1 MVLKKST
8 STSSITAKLKKSLS
22 SSNLRKSASSSSLH
36 SLTKNSG
43 GGTPTN
49 LGSPAKRFL
58 SKQEEE
64 EDDDLFL
71 REKEQRLIQCLEKRD
86 VDLWKLR
93 EFAFT
98 KGGFVN
104 EQIRRKAWHKLVNV
118 NPYTPPP
125 PTSTIPNEQEDE
137 EYELIKRDVKRSVLF
152 RHTTTTTTITQEVQT
167 LHIQTIHSSIHSSK
181 ESKDKKR
188 RRHYYQG
195 YQDLSSI
202 FLHIY
207 SSTPH
212 IATLILTTLSKF
224 HLRDAMRD
232 TFAVFHSVIAAMT
245 LPILQ
250 EVDEEMHDW
259 VESSGEE
266 EFVYSVFLRW
276 MVTWFAHDVHDVGIV
291 ERLFDVFL
299 SSHPLTPLYVSIA
312 ILTHP
317 MNRQDILQSCS
328 DMVDDEGPTI
338 MRIQNLVSKLKQE
351 DKTSI
356 GAILTPQLLIEFA
369 VGIMKQ
375 VPPRSLFTKAKR
387 YHAQNPSSTQLLKLA
402 SASRLL
408 KLPPSNYYSLLP
420 SVPADWVLHQQHK
433 QKDSTNS
440 GGGGTKSQRRKSP
453 TSSTTSSRTIAAAAV
468 AAAAATTTNTYGN
481 CAELLTPDTITNTTM
496 KYPNAKIA
504 SGVLLDAAHSQNHHE
519 EKQQQK
525 AQESQSS
532 SLLSFLSS
540 TKSFASS
547 NETTRNIHSKLAFGL
562 FESVMKRLSLS
573 VSMKRVTAQRKGYED
588 EGQVKE
594 GE

>member
-1 MVLKKST
+1 VY
-8 STSSITAKLKKSLS
+8 I
-22 SSNLRKSASSSSLH
+22 
-36 SLTKNSG
+36 
-43 GGTPTN
+43 
-49 LGSPAKRFL
+49 
-58 SKQEEE
+58 
-64 EDDDLFL
+64 
-71 REKEQRLIQCLEKRD
+71 LIQK
-86 VDLWKLR
+86 
-93 EFAFT
+93 
-98 KGGFVN
+98 

-118 NPYTPPP
+118 NPYTPPPPP

-299 SSHPLTPLYVSIA
+299 SSHPLMPLYVSIA

-369 VGIMKQ
+369 VGIMSVSFLFSFRRDIYVFGIFKSLNHLCVRMFVLSFLCLLHSLLYVPTQNNLPSKGNKYHHDHSLQKQ
-375 VPPRSLFTKAKR
+375 
-387 YHAQNPSSTQLLKLA
+387 NDIMLKIH
-402 SASRLL
+402 
-408 KLPPSNYYSLLP
+408 LLP
-420 SVPADWVLHQQHK
+420 S
-433 QKDSTNS
+433 
-440 GGGGTKSQRRKSP
+440 
-453 TSSTTSSRTIAAAAV
+453 
-468 AAAAATTTNTYGN
+468 
-481 CAELLTPDTITNTTM
+481 C
-496 KYPNAKIA
+496 
-504 SGVLLDAAHSQNHHE
+504 
-519 EKQQQK
+519 
-525 AQESQSS
+525 
-532 SLLSFLSS
+532 
-540 TKSFASS
+540 S
-547 NETTRNIHSKLAFGL
+547 N
-562 FESVMKRLSLS
+562 
-573 VSMKRVTAQRKGYED
+573 
-588 EGQVKE
+588 
-594 GE
+594 